1 MSKQIEVKTV
11 IFDKNLNRVLETDPI
26 FEALFENIYTLT
38 DLNAFLAQNGM
49 IDQKFI
55 HKLNIS
61 GIEHH
66 LCYHTVDNVDSFEFH
81 FFLLSDSWLII
92 NPTGCSDI
100 TDRLTGL
107 LNEQNI
113 ISLLKHEIKRVQR
126 DKDAATT
133 IIMDIDHLK
142 NINEMFGFIAGDYV
156 LQNIAKILKE
166 NTRGSD
172 AVGRYHGDKF
182 IISLHKTDAHGTMQY
197 IKNSPKLLMTLTS
210 LLMILTLMLKSP
222 LVLPYVKNMT
232 LRLNFLKEQRKL
244 LKKQKKGTLLM
255 LSSFFRAPLESL

>member
-66 LCYHTVDNVDSFEFH
+66 LCYHTVDKVDSFEFH

-113 ISLLKHEIKRVQR
+113 ISLLKHEIKRAQR
-126 DKDAATT
+126 DKNAATT
-133 IIMDIDHLK
+133 IVMDIDHLK

-156 LQNIAKILKE
+156 LQSIAKILKE

-197 IKNSPKLLMTLTS
+197 IKKFTQALNDINFSFNDFNFDVEVTFGVTLCKEHDTATKLLERATKALE
-210 LLMILTLMLKSP
+210 KA
-222 LVLPYVKNMT
+222 
-232 LRLNFLKEQRKL
+232 
-244 LKKQKKGTLLM
+244 KKGHSSNVEFLL
-255 LSSFFRAPLESL
+255 

>member
-1 MSKQIEVKTV
+1 MAKAIEVKTV
-11 IFDKNLNRVLETDPI
+11 IFDKNLNRVIQSDPI
-26 FEALFENIYTLT
+26 FEALFENIYSLT
-38 DLNAFLAQNGM
+38 ELNSFLAQNGM

-66 LCYHTVDNVDSFEFH
+66 LCYHTIDNDDTFEFH

-113 ISLLKHEIKRVQR
+113 ISLLKHEIKRTQR
-126 DKDAATT
+126 DKEASTT
-133 IIMDIDHLK
+133 IIMDIEHLK

-156 LQNIAKILKE
+156 LQSVSKILKE

-172 AVGRYHGDKF
+172 AVGRYKGDKF

-197 IKNSPKLLMTLTS
+197 IRKFEEALKNIDFSFNDFNFDVDVTFGITLC
-210 LLMILTLMLKSP
+210 
-222 LVLPYVKNMT
+222 
-232 LRLNFLKEQRKL
+232 KEDDTAT
-244 LKKQKKGTLLM
+244 TLLARSTKA
-255 LSSFFRAPLESL
+255 LTKAKKSRSSHIEFLL

>member
-11 IFDKNLNRVLETDPI
+11 IFDKILNRVTQPDPI

-38 DLNAFLAQNGM
+38 ELNAFLAQNGM

-66 LCYHTVDNVDSFEFH
+66 LCYHTIDKDETFEFH
-81 FFLLSDSWLII
+81 FFLLSDAWLII

-113 ISLLKHEIKRVQR
+113 ISLLKHEIKRAQR
-126 DKDAATT
+126 DKDATT
-133 IIMDIDHLK
+133 TVIMDIDHLK

-156 LQNIAKILKE
+156 LQSIAKILKE

-182 IISLHKTDAHGTMQY
+182 IIALHKTDAHGTMQY
-197 IKNSPKLLMTLTS
+197 IKKFLEALKNINFCFNDFNFDVDVTFGVTLCKEHDTATKLLDRASKALDKAKKSHSTHIEF
-210 LLMILTLMLKSP
+210 LL
-222 LVLPYVKNMT
+222 
-232 LRLNFLKEQRKL
+232 
-244 LKKQKKGTLLM
+244 
-255 LSSFFRAPLESL
+255 

>member
-1 MSKQIEVKTV
+1 MSKNIEIRTV
-11 IFDKNLNRVLETDPI
+11 IFDKNLNRVIEHDPI
-26 FEALFENIYTLT
+26 FEALFENIYALT
-38 DLNAFLAQNGM
+38 ELNVFLAQNGM

-66 LCYHTVDNVDSFEFH
+66 LCYHTIDKDETFEFH

-113 ISLLKHEIKRVQR
+113 ISLLKHEIKRTQR
-126 DKDAATT
+126 DKANTSVL
-133 IIMDIDHLK
+133 IVDIDHLK

-156 LQNIAKILKE
+156 LQSVAKIFKD

-172 AVGRYHGDKF
+172 AVGRYKGDKF
-182 IISLHKTDAHGTMQY
+182 IVSLHNTDAHGTMQY
-197 IKNSPKLLMTLTS
+197 IKKFEHALKNIEFCFNDFNFDVDVTFGVTLCKEKDTATTLIQRAMQAS
-210 LLMILTLMLKSP
+210 NKAKKSHSEHIEFIL
-222 LVLPYVKNMT
+222 
-232 LRLNFLKEQRKL
+232 
-244 LKKQKKGTLLM
+244 
-255 LSSFFRAPLESL
+255 